1 MTLSRRTLLAAAASL
16 LTARVGRADGA
27 VDELFVRIARARAP
41 LRTLQGPFTQ
51 TRTIALF
58 ATDVRSHGTLRLARP
73 DRMRWE
79 LAPPDDVTFWVGPEG
94 LAYRSAHGH
103 GRLPAATARVGDALD
118 DLRTLL
124 GGDLALLA
132 RRWSLR
138 VLRDDAGGAQIEATA
153 RTAGALGVQSMTFE
167 LGPDLVRPR
176 RATLVGGTKDRTV
189 VDFGELVVDSP
200 IDESTMR
207 PPP

>member
-1 MTLSRRTLLAAAASL
+1 MTLSRRALLSAAACL
-16 LTARVGRADGA
+16 LTARAARADGA
-27 VDELFVRIARARAP
+27 VDDLFARVARARAP

-51 TRTIALF
+51 HRTIALL
-58 ATDVRSHGTLRLARP
+58 ATDVVSHGTLRLVRP

-138 VLRDDAGGAQIEATA
+138 VLRDDARGAELEATA
-153 RTAGALGVQSMTFE
+153 RAVGTPGVKSMTFE
-167 LGPDLVRPR
+167 LAADLVRPR
-176 RATLVGGTKDRTV
+176 RASLAGGPNDRTV
-189 VDFGELVVDSP
+189 IDFGELVVDAP